1 MLFDI
6 DLDISK
12 EELAKKLGIP
22 VEDISERGRDFEAL
36 MFDECDFDSCSEEEY
51 ENIPTHLKMKV
62 IGDAIYSNRDID
74 EYIAM
79 QIQDEISSR
88 KKKLMEWDK
97 EYA

>member
-12 EELAKKLGIP
+12 GELAKRLGLP
-22 VEDISERGRDFEAL
+22 EDSVRERGQDFEAL
-36 MFDECDFDSCSEEEY
+36 IFDECDFDSCSEEEY
-51 ENIPTHLKMKV
+51 ENIPTHLKMQV

-79 QIQDEISSR
+79 QIQDEISFR